1 MPSKHTIASVSSD
14 THNGKMRFAIRNL
27 GPTLQ
32 IHQMS
37 TTTKNTPGQIECGK
51 KTALSS
57 VLAGYAWE
65 QTDRF
70 PNQL

>member
-1 MPSKHTIASVSSD
+1 
-14 THNGKMRFAIRNL
+14 MRFAIRNL